1 MVTDTALFR
10 YPYYH
15 TSADTPDK
23 VDYERMAR
31 VVAGLEGV
39 VADLAGVVGQ

>member
-1 MVTDTALFR
+1 MITDTAPNR

-23 VDYERMAR
+23 VDFSRMAR
-31 VVAGLEGV
+31 VVSGLQQVIAEAV
-39 VADLAGVVGQ
+39 NADM